1 MDYAAAVLGQLRIVW
16 VGVAPSISAS
26 KSNYLSGNFEDT
38 AES

>member
-1 MDYAAAVLGQLRIVW
+1 

>member
-1 MDYAAAVLGQLRIVW
+1 MDYAAAFWASSEQSEW
-16 VGVAPSISAS
+16 GVAPSISAS